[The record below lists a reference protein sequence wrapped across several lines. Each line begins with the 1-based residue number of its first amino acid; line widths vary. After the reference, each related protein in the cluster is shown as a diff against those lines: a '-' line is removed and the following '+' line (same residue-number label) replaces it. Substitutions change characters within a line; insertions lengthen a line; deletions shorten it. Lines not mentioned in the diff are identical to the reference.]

1 LNDSTFQGIF
11 PDIDNRKKKGASV
24 MAAAEK
30 TLQPQEQG
38 SQESQLQQFVPGQRK
53 DLYHVVQGTG
63 RNRHWRKFGAGF
75 VNKDGSINIVIDLF
89 PNAHFQLRDP
99 NARDTEEKVTD
110 LQVEAQPETVELKIA
125 EPESTESK
133 TQGKGNG
140 KPTAKTVLKE
150 AVKKGK

>member
-1 LNDSTFQGIF
+1 
-11 PDIDNRKKKGASV
+11 
-24 MAAAEK
+24 MAAAQSTVK
-30 TLQPQEQG
+30 PQEQG
-38 SQESQLQQFVPGQRK
+38 SQEPQLQQFVPGQRK

-110 LQVEAQPETVELKIA
+110 LQVEAQPETLDLKIA
-125 EPESTESK
+125 EPK
-133 TQGKGNG
+133 TAEPKVENKGNG
-140 KPTAKTVLKE
+140 KAKTVLKE

>member
-1 LNDSTFQGIF
+1 
-11 PDIDNRKKKGASV
+11 
-24 MAAAEK
+24 MAAAQSTVK
-30 TLQPQEQG
+30 PQEQG
-38 SQESQLQQFVPGQRK
+38 SQEPQLQQFVPGQRK
-53 DLYHVVQGTG
+53 DLYHVVQGNG

-110 LQVEAQPETVELKIA
+110 LQVEAQPEAVDLKIA
-125 EPESTESK
+125 EPVTETK
-133 TQGKGNG
+133 TEPTTGKGNG
-140 KPTAKTVLKE
+140 KGTAKTVLSA

>member
-1 LNDSTFQGIF
+1 
-11 PDIDNRKKKGASV
+11 
-24 MAAAEK
+24 MAAAQSTVK
-30 TLQPQEQG
+30 PQEQG
-38 SQESQLQQFVPGQRK
+38 SQEPQLQQFVPGQRK
-53 DLYHVVQGTG
+53 DLYHVVQGNG

-110 LQVEAQPETVELKIA
+110 SQVEAQPETLDLKIAQPKTA
-125 EPESTESK
+125 EPES
-133 TQGKGNG
+133 KGNG
-140 KPTAKTVLKE
+140 KTAKTVLKE